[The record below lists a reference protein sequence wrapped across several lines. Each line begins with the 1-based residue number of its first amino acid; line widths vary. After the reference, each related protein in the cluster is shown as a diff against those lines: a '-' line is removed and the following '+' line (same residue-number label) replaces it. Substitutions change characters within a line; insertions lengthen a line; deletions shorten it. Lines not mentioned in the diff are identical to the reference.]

1 MSNAKF
7 TNPTRARLIIGY
19 GATPVSKLRR
29 AAAELRAILPAHT
42 DLRDL
47 GRARWRQGDLGL
59 HRQMVTGVPAL
70 IAGGVDGGVAGGD
83 VG

>member
-29 AAAELRAILPAHT
+29 AAAELRAILPAPY
-42 DLRDL
+42 RPE
-47 GRARWRQGDLGL
+47 GPRAGP
-59 HRQMVTGVPAL
+59 VA
-70 IAGGVDGGVAGGD
+70 AG
-83 VG
+83 